1 MKNDEKQKGRKAK
14 SISQKREREE
24 KIFKITN
31 FFFFF
36 FFFDDDFDFDG
47 RDDVWSGKKSYDDD
61 DDDDDD
67 EVAVVFV
74 IFFVFGNT
82 VRVVLVGRRRSR

>member
-1 MKNDEKQKGRKAK
+1 VKNDEKQKGRKAK

-36 FFFDDDFDFDG
+36 FFDDG